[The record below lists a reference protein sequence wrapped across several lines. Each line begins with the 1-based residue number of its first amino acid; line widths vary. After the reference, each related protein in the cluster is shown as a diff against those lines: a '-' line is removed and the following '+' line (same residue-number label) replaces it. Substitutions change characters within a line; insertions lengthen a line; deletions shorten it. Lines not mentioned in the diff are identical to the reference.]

1 MSAALSRNQL
11 GQNLSLWNAGIRLD
25 IRPAMPNVYEAF
37 AYVLNGK
44 GFRMHSAFRRRLSGA
59 AIAAAILFSVD
70 FSALSG
76 EALVS
81 TMRNVNAVM
90 ESRGFRII
98 PAPDLSGDQPFGD
111 EAPVFAVEIVRPK
124 GEKITISRL
133 FTSCSCV
140 RLEADKQ
147 TFDEGERAVLRLRN
161 VLPTPP
167 AGQIYAMYV
176 QVTGPIRTTLR
187 YDTFVQSTR
196 FIQTAAPV
204 FTTPGDAGPDDVSA
218 DDGAEEDDDEPD
230 GSETSELRTL
240 DKYAAAPES
249 PTAAREESEAL
260 KAAEAL
266 KEQKEREAREAG
278 EAIKRTEELIKL
290 KLEDV
295 ARAEE
300 LLERS
305 REERKAA
312 SDAFDRAETALGEA
326 IEADALR
333 RRELLSAEEE
343 LESHKTAKE
352 LREREA
358 GKAAI
363 AVEALRE
370 AGD

>member
-1 MSAALSRNQL
+1 
-11 GQNLSLWNAGIRLD
+11 
-25 IRPAMPNVYEAF
+25 MP
-37 AYVLNGK
+37 G
-44 GFRMHSAFRRRLSGA
+44 AFRRGCFGA
-59 AIAAAILFSVD
+59 ALAAAVFLSAVHP
-70 FSALSG
+70 ALSG

-98 PAPDLSGDQPFGD
+98 PAPDLSGDHPFGD
-111 EAPVFAVEIVRPK
+111 EAPVFAVEIVRPR

-196 FIQTAAPV
+196 FIQAAEPV
-204 FTTPGDAGPDDVSA
+204 FSAPGDEKPEETPVADGGDVEDNDL
-218 DDGAEEDDDEPD
+218 DDGEAD
-230 GSETSELRTL
+230 GSPAL
-240 DKYAAAPES
+240 DKYGAAPES
-249 PTAAREESEAL
+249 PPEAGEESEAL

-266 KEQKEREAREAG
+266 RDQKEREARAAG
-278 EAIKRTEELIKL
+278 EAIKRGEDLIKL
-290 KLEDV
+290 KLDEV
-295 ARAEE
+295 TKAEE

-312 SDAFDRAETALGEA
+312 AEALDRAEAALGGA

-343 LESHKTAKE
+343 LESHRKAKE

-358 GKAAI
+358 GKAAV
-363 AVEALRE
+363 AVEALRGV
-370 AGD
+370 GD